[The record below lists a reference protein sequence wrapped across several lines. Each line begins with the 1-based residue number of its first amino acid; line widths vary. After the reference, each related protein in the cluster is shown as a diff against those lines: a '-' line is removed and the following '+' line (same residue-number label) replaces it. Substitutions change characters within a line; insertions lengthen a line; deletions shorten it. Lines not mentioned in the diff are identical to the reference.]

1 MEYEIDVR
9 KVEEEYEKYIQKL
22 SESEEGLKNMK
33 YFLVKDEFGNSL
45 SPSLFIQLITSLCD
59 KQLQNK

>member
-45 SPSLFIQLITSLCD
+45 SPSLFIQLVTSLCD
-59 KQLQNK
+59 KQLQKK

>member
-45 SPSLFIQLITSLCD
+45 SPILFIQLVTSLCD

>member
-33 YFLVKDEFGNSL
+33 YFLVKDEFCNSL

>member
-45 SPSLFIQLITSLCD
+45 SPSLFIQLVTSLCD
-59 KQLQNK
+59 KQLNKK

>member
-22 SESEEGLKNMK
+22 SESEEGLKNIK